1 MQQLKYMVKLALN
14 INLRIEIWSFF
25 CIDIRSKTHMR
36 IVWGEKASVASLV
49 HISSEHF
56 QREKLRIGL
65 II

>member
-25 CIDIRSKTHMR
+25 CIDLRSRTHMC

-49 HISSEHF
+49 HIYSEHF